1 MLRSMFNIGHA
12 RPLDVTRIL
21 RPRISRGEDLKRSRD
36 IDRSWPRTRQIRE
49 HEQSE
54 NRTQSLDLSVSANY
68 PCPRSV
74 RAHMRG
80 HKQSASA
87 NTLRSQQSATK
98 HWQRT
103 RTIRR
108 QSAVSNCPR
117 QRTGHGP
124 DLSVNIDWQ
133 GIVRAGAFWFPLR
146 RQHVPRSY
154 PHDCILC
161 PHLIQPQSARRS
173 RNLRPAVRRNS
184 RTSFRRRMS
193 SQSCGRNG
201 HLTGPS
207 PNCSR
212 SIACRRAKRPSL
224 CSVTTC
230 LEKSFGHA
238 VDLDES
244 DRQLQS
250 KGMVRTRRLTRPQQ
264 AASAHRHNCPQIQ
277 R

>member
-1 MLRSMFNIGHA
+1 MFHGHNLGMSTNSFRSGTVH
-12 RPLDVTRIL
+12 
-21 RPRISRGEDLKRSRD
+21 G
-36 IDRSWPRTRQIRE
+36 
-49 HEQSE
+49 
-54 NRTQSLDLSVSANY
+54 LDLSVSANY

-74 RAHMRG
+74 RAHRHG

-87 NTLRSQQSATK
+87 NASRFQQSGNR
-98 HWQRT
+98 HRPRT
-103 RTIRR
+103 QTVRR

-184 RTSFRRRMS
+184 RTCFQRRTS

-201 HLTGPS
+201 HHTAPS
-207 PNCSR
+207 PSCSR
-212 SIACRRAKRPSL
+212 SIASRRAKQPSL
-224 CSVTTC
+224 CSATPF

-238 VDLDES
+238 VGLDES
-244 DRQLQS
+244 DRRVQS

-264 AASAHRHNCPQIQ
+264 AASAHRQNCPQIPLAM
-277 R
+277 

>member
-1 MLRSMFNIGHA
+1 MFHGHNLGMSTNSVRSGTVH
-12 RPLDVTRIL
+12 
-21 RPRISRGEDLKRSRD
+21 G
-36 IDRSWPRTRQIRE
+36 
-49 HEQSE
+49 
-54 NRTQSLDLSVSANY
+54 LDLSVSANY

-74 RAHMRG
+74 RAHRHG

-87 NTLRSQQSATK
+87 NTLRSQQSGNR
-98 HWQRT
+98 HRPRT
-103 RTIRR
+103 RTVRR

-133 GIVRAGAFWFPLR
+133 GIVRTGAFWFPYR
-146 RQHVPRSY
+146 RQRFPRSY
-154 PHDCILC
+154 PNDSLLC

-184 RTSFRRRMS
+184 RTCSRRRMS

-201 HLTGPS
+201 HPTGPS

-238 VDLDES
+238 AGLEES

-250 KGMVRTRRLTRPQQ
+250 KGMAKTWRLIRPQQ
-264 AASAHRHNCPQIQ
+264 AASAHRQNCPHIPSVM
-277 R
+277 